1 MGHEF
6 EGDWEV
12 SYGSMRWLEGR
23 KLKGKKL

>member
-12 SYGSMRWLEGR
+12 SYGSMRWLGGR
-23 KLKGKKL
+23 KLKGEIL